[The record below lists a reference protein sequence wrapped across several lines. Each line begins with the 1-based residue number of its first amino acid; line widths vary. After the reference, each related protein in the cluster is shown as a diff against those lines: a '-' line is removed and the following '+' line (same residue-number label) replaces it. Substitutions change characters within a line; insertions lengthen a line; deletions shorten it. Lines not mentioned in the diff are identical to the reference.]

1 MVLILSIVVVVFVL
15 FISGVAFLVSKAASR
30 AMGQITKEEFK
41 ERLKAGWQ
49 VIDVRTSEEYE
60 AGHIEGAKL
69 VDIYKPDFRE
79 QVAKLDRSGKYLLYC
94 RTGVRSS
101 KGRSM
106 MEGLGFEHVADLAG
120 GYAGWTRE

>member
-1 MVLILSIVVVVFVL
+1 MKQTLIYLSVIFIII
-15 FISGVAFLVSKAASR
+15 ISGTAFIISRKASR
-30 AMGQITKEEFK
+30 AMGQISQEEFK

-60 AGHIEGAKL
+60 AGYIEGAKL
-69 VDIYKPDFRE
+69 IDIYKSDFRQRISE
-79 QVAKLDRSGKYLLYC
+79 LDRQGKYLLYC

-101 KGRSM
+101 KARGI
-106 MEGLGFEHVADLAG
+106 MEALGFEEVADLAG